1 MTEDMTVLQRLRT
14 APDLLTAVAA
24 CSPAERASQKSLRG
38 HFPDELVR
46 AALVLQEA
54 RERAIGRLPHAER
67 LWLTRTGLEQASSWD
82 VAVHKAKRFAGC
94 GEVVDLCCGIGSDA
108 AALSHHG
115 PVTAVDRSPA
125 MVLRATWNAEL
136 LGRPERFSARCGDV
150 TAEDWTGRF
159 VHADPD
165 RRDGR
170 DRPARWLEH
179 YQPGLDWM
187 RRLIATA
194 RGGAIKVGPASD
206 FPGKFPGCE
215 IELVSLGGICR
226 EATIWFGELV
236 GAEPARAT
244 NLNTGESLAGNP
256 ARLGRRLADTLGGFL
271 VDPDPAVVRSG
282 LLDVLADQ
290 NGILRLD
297 AEEEYLTTDQPP
309 ATSLATAFAVEAVLP
324 AGIKELRR
332 HLRQQP
338 AHHYEI
344 KCSRLAIDVEDIR
357 RQLPTGD
364 APPCVVI
371 FCHIGGRARGVI
383 ARRVAR
389 DTGFAS

>member
-1 MTEDMTVLQRLRT
+1 MLDDVVMIEQLRATPEVL
-14 APDLLTAVAA
+14 AAVAA

-38 HFPDELVR
+38 RFPDELVR
-46 AALVLQEA
+46 AAVGLQEA
-54 RERAIGRLPHAER
+54 RERAVGRLPHAER
-67 LWLTRTGLEQASSWD
+67 LWLTRTGLEQATAWD

-115 PVTAVDRSPA
+115 QVMAVDRSPA
-125 MVLRATWNAEL
+125 MVLRATWNAEI
-136 LGRPERFSARCGDV
+136 LGQPERFEARCGDV
-150 TAEDWTGRF
+150 TAEDWAGRF

-170 DRPARWLEH
+170 DRPARWLED

-187 RRLIATA
+187 QRLVATA

-215 IELVSLGGICR
+215 IELVSLGGECR

-236 GAEPARAT
+236 GAEPAQAT
-244 NLNTGESLAGNP
+244 NLTTGESLAGNP
-256 ARLGRRLADTLGGFL
+256 AATRRRLADTIGTFL
-271 VDPDPAVVRSG
+271 CDPDPAVVRSG
-282 LLDVLADQ
+282 LVDVLAERH
-290 NGILRLD
+290 GMARLD
-297 AEEEYLTTDQPP
+297 AEEEYLTADARP
-309 ATSLATAFAVEAVLP
+309 ATSLTTAFAVEAVLP
-324 AGIKELRR
+324 PGIKDLRR

-344 KCSRLAIDVEDIR
+344 KCRRLAIDVEETR
-357 RQLPTGD
+357 RQLPIGD
-364 APPCVVI
+364 APPCVII
-371 FCHIGGRARGVI
+371 FCRMAGRARAVI
-383 ARRVAR
+383 ARRL
-389 DTGFAS
+389 

>member
-1 MTEDMTVLQRLRT
+1 MTEDMTVLQRLRA

-179 YQPGLDWM
+179 YQPDLDWM

-215 IELVSLGGICR
+215 IELVSLGGECR
-226 EATIWFGELV
+226 EATIWFGELA
-236 GAEPARAT
+236 GPGPARAT
-244 NLNTGESLAGNP
+244 NLTTGETLAGDP
-256 ARLGRRLADTLGGFL
+256 ASSRRSVADTIGGFL
-271 VDPDPAVVRSG
+271 CDPDPAVVRAG
-282 LLDVLADQ
+282 LLDELAAQ
-290 NGILRLD
+290 HGMLRLD
-297 AEEEYLTTDQPP
+297 ADEEYLTAEQPP
-309 ATSLATAFAVEAVLP
+309 VTGLVTAFSVEDVLP
-324 AGIKELRR
+324 AGIKDLKR

-344 KCSRLAIDVEDIR
+344 KCRRLAIDVEDIR
-357 RQLPTGD
+357 RHLPTGD

-371 FCHIGGRARGVI
+371 FCRIGGRARAVI
-383 ARRVAR
+383 GRRCEPA
-389 DTGFAS
+389 G

>member
-1 MTEDMTVLQRLRT
+1 MTDDVALLQQLRS
-14 APDLLTAVAA
+14 APELLAAVAA

-38 HFPDELVR
+38 LFPDELVR
-46 AALVLQEA
+46 AAIGLQEA
-54 RERAIGRLPHAER
+54 RERAVGRLPHAER
-67 LWLTRTGLEQASSWD
+67 LWLTRTGLEQATSWH
-82 VAVHKAKRFAGC
+82 VAVHKAERFAGC

-108 AALSHHG
+108 AALSHRG
-115 PVTAVDRSPA
+115 QVMAIDRSPA
-125 MVLRATWNAEL
+125 MVLRAAWNAEV
-136 LGRPERFSARCGDV
+136 LGQPERLATRCGDV
-150 TAEDWTGRF
+150 IAEDWAGRF

-187 RRLIATA
+187 QKLAATA

-215 IELVSLGGICR
+215 VELVSLSGECR
-226 EATIWFGELV
+226 EATIWFGELA

-244 NLNTGESLAGNP
+244 NLTTGESLAGKP
-256 ARLGRRLADTLGGFL
+256 ADARRRLTDPIGSFL
-271 VDPDPAVVRSG
+271 CDPDPAVVRAG
-282 LLDVLADQ
+282 LLDKLAEQ
-290 NGILRLD
+290 HGMLRLD
-297 AEEEYLTTDQPP
+297 ADEEYLTAEQPP
-309 ATSLATAFAVEAVLP
+309 ATSLVTAFSVDAVLP
-324 AGIKELRR
+324 AGIKDLKR

-344 KCSRLAIDVEDIR
+344 KCRRLAIDVEDVR

-371 FCHIGGRARGVI
+371 FCRIAGRARAVI
-383 ARRVAR
+383 GRRCEPV
-389 DTGFAS
+389 G

>member
-1 MTEDMTVLQRLRT
+1 MIDDLALLEQLRAT
-14 APDLLTAVAA
+14 PDLLVAVAA

-38 HFPDELVR
+38 LFPDELVR

-54 RERAIGRLPHAER
+54 RERAVGRLPHAER
-67 LWLTRTGLEQASSWD
+67 LWLTRMGLEQATAWA

-115 PVTAVDRSPA
+115 QVMAVDRTPA
-125 MVLRATWNAEL
+125 MVLRATWNAAV
-136 LGRPERFSARCGDV
+136 LGKPERFTARCGDV
-150 TAEDWTGRF
+150 TAEDWAGRF
-159 VHADPD
+159 VYADPD

-170 DRPARWLEH
+170 DRPARWLED
-179 YQPGLDWM
+179 YQPGLEWM
-187 RRLIATA
+187 RQLVATA

-215 IELVSLGGICR
+215 IELVSLGGECR

-244 NLNTGESLAGNP
+244 NLTTGESLAGNP
-256 ARLGRRLADTLGGFL
+256 ADARRRLTDAIGSFL
-271 VDPDPAVVRSG
+271 CDPDPAVVRAG
-282 LLDVLADQ
+282 LLDKLAEQ
-290 NGILRLD
+290 HSLLRLD
-297 AEEEYLTTDQPP
+297 ADEEYLTADQPP
-309 ATSLATAFAVEAVLP
+309 ATSLVTAFSVDAVLP
-324 AGIKELRR
+324 AGIKDLKQHLRR
-332 HLRQQP
+332 QR

-344 KCSRLAIDVEDIR
+344 KCRRLAIDVEDIR

-371 FCHIGGRARGVI
+371 FCRVGGRARAVI
-383 ARRVAR
+383 GRRCEPA
-389 DTGFAS
+389 G

>member
-1 MTEDMTVLQRLRT
+1 MMDDVALLESLRAT
-14 APDLLTAVAA
+14 PDLLAAVAA

-38 HFPDELVR
+38 QFPDELVR
-46 AALVLQEA
+46 AAVGLQEA
-54 RERAIGRLPHAER
+54 RGRAAGRLPHAER
-67 LWLTRTGLEQASSWD
+67 LWLTRTGLEQASAWD
-82 VAVHKAKRFAGC
+82 VAIHKAKRLAGC
-94 GEVVDLCCGIGSDA
+94 GYVVDLCCGIGSDA

-115 PVTAVDRSPA
+115 QVTAVDRSPA
-125 MVLRATWNAEL
+125 MVLRATWNAEV
-136 LGRPERFSARCGDV
+136 LGRPERFFARCGDV

-215 IELVSLGGICR
+215 IELVSLGDECR
-226 EATIWFGELV
+226 EATIWFGELA

-244 NLNTGESLAGNP
+244 NLTTGESLAGDP
-256 ARLGRRLADTLGGFL
+256 ALSARRIADTLGGFL
-271 VDPDPAVVRSG
+271 VDPDPAVVRAG
-282 LLDVLADQ
+282 LLDVLAERH
-290 NGILRLD
+290 GMLRLD
-297 AEEEYLTTDQPP
+297 ADEEYLTTDQLP
-309 ATSLATAFAVEAVLP
+309 ATSLATAFKVEAVLP
-324 AGIKELRR
+324 ASVKELRR
-332 HLRQQP
+332 HLRQRP

-344 KCSRLAIDVEDIR
+344 KCRRLKIDVEDVR

-371 FCHIGGRARGVI
+371 FCRIGGRARAVI
-383 ARRVAR
+383 GRRSAR